1 MMGHQPVESQGIP
14 DAFGVPSYFVTDFF
28 TEAAGPG
35 LVRLYGC
42 ARINGALVAQYV
54 AVIPVEAALAGS
66 SMVRDMAVS
75 VLHEA
80 GGAVH

>member
-1 MMGHQPVESQGIP
+1 MGHQKMEPEGIP

-35 LVRLYGC
+35 LVRIYGC
-42 ARINGALVAQYV
+42 ARLNGALVAQYI
-54 AVIPVEAALAGS
+54 AVMSVEAALQGS
-66 SMVRDMAVS
+66 SLIRDMAIA
-75 VLHEA
+75 VLHED